1 MNYLQLL
8 LSFVAGANFLAG
20 IVFIF
25 TAIRIEADEKRLY
38 LFLSIMC
45 FSLAILL
52 SVDGQLYY
60 TPTVDDTSFLLAKL
74 AVTSGTV
81 FHLALIWFVSEYT
94 KVKPRIFLAF
104 ITITLIVI
112 IVVNPFFTV
121 TLVDQAVHDMI
132 QVNTSWGEVIYFPDL
147 DTSIWAIPVFL
158 ILVLMFIYFIVATV
172 IQFKKGQVRDAITL
186 GIPIT
191 IGLIAS
197 MRDLLV
203 DIIKQP
209 DIFVTEIFFFS
220 IVLVMSIR
228 MSQKVIESIKIKKEL
243 IKGEKR
249 WGNLLESVELV
260 VIGINPQGIVNYINP
275 YYLKTTGFQEEE
287 VLTRPFSEVMHQS
300 EQELFAKNFASLKNT
315 KTQPHYQNVI
325 LTKSGKEK
333 IISWTMVALY
343 DRENQYI
350 GSLVIGA
357 DVTEREEAFREV
369 QQLKDRLQEENIYLQ
384 EEIILD
390 HNFRNIIG
398 KSKELKYVLARISQ
412 VAPTNATVLI
422 EGETGTGKEL
432 VARAI
437 HHSSHQK
444 DRPLVKIN
452 CTTIPAALF
461 ESELFGHVKGAF
473 TGADRDRKGRFEI
486 AHKGVL
492 FLDEIAEMPIEL
504 QPKLLRVLEEG
515 MFEQLGSNKTQKVE
529 VRIITATN
537 RNLKQEVEKGTFR
550 EDLYYR
556 LSTYPISMPPLRKRK
571 DDILPLV
578 EYFVDQFSRKLGKHI
593 DKISK
598 DTQEIL
604 LDYDWPGNV
613 RELRN
618 VIERA
623 VIGSSDKILVLSEIL
638 SRRNTE
644 SINIDSG
651 IVPLQDME
659 RQHILKALE
668 VCANKISGKN
678 GAAEMLGLHPN
689 TLHFRMQKLG
699 IKKPTAT

>member
-25 TAIRIEADEKRLY
+25 TAFRIESDEKRLY
-38 LFLSIMC
+38 VFLSIMC

-81 FHLALIWFVSEYT
+81 FHLALIWFVAEYT

-104 ITITLIVI
+104 ITIILIVI

-121 TLVDQAVHDMI
+121 TLIDQAVHDMI

-147 DTSIWAIPVFL
+147 DSSIWVIPVFL
-158 ILVLMFIYFIVATV
+158 IIVLMFIYFIVATV

-197 MRDLLV
+197 MRDLLI

-325 LTKSGKEK
+325 LTKSGKER

-350 GSLVIGA
+350 GSLGIGA
-357 DVTEREEAFREV
+357 DVTSREEAFREV

-384 EEIILD
+384 EEIILN

-398 KSKELKYVLARISQ
+398 KSRELKYVLARISQ

-437 HHSSHQK
+437 HHSSPQK

-452 CTTIPAALF
+452 CTTIPANLF

-556 LSTYPISMPPLRKRK
+556 LSTYPISIPPLRKRK

-623 VIGSSDKILVLSEIL
+623 VIGSSAKKLVLSERL

>member
-20 IVFIF
+20 LVFIF
-25 TAIRIEADEKRLY
+25 TAIRIESDEKRLY
-38 LFLSIMC
+38 VFLSIMC

-74 AVTSGTV
+74 AFTSGIV

-104 ITITLIVI
+104 ITTILIVI

-121 TLVDQAVHDMI
+121 TLIDQAVHDMI

-147 DTSIWAIPVFL
+147 DTSIWVIPVFL

-243 IKGEKR
+243 IKDERR
-249 WGNLLESVELV
+249 WRNLLESIELV

-287 VLTRPFSEVMHQS
+287 VLTRPFSEVVQQS
-300 EQELFAKNFASLKNT
+300 EQALFAKNFASLKNT
-315 KTQPHYQNVI
+315 KTQLHYQNVI
-325 LTKSGKEK
+325 LTKSGKER

-350 GSLVIGA
+350 GSLGIGA
-357 DVTEREEAFREV
+357 DVTDREEAFREV

-398 KSKELKYVLARISQ
+398 KSRELKYVLARISQ

-452 CTTIPAALF
+452 CTTIPANLF

-492 FLDEIAEMPIEL
+492 FLDEIAEMPVEL

-515 MFEQLGSNKTQKVE
+515 MFERLGSNKTQKVE

-578 EYFVDQFSRKLGKHI
+578 EYFVDQLSRKLGKQI

-623 VIGSSDKILVLSEIL
+623 VIGSSDKKLVLSERL

-678 GAAEMLGLHPN
+678 GAAVMLGLHPN

>member
-20 IVFIF
+20 IVFIY
-25 TAIRIEADEKRLY
+25 TAIRIESDEKRLY
-38 LFLSIMC
+38 VFLSIMC

-74 AVTSGTV
+74 AFTSGIV

-104 ITITLIVI
+104 ITTILIVI

-121 TLVDQAVHDMI
+121 TLIDQAVHDMI

-147 DTSIWAIPVFL
+147 DTSIWVIPVFL
-158 ILVLMFIYFIVATV
+158 ILVLMFIYIIVATV
-172 IQFKKGQVRDAITL
+172 IQFKKGQVRDAIKL

-249 WGNLLESVELV
+249 WGNLLESLELV

-287 VLTRPFSEVMHQS
+287 VLTRPFSEVVQQS
-300 EQELFAKNFASLKNT
+300 EQALFAKNFASLKNT

-325 LTKSGKEK
+325 LTKSGKER
-333 IISWTMVALY
+333 IISWTMVALH

-350 GSLVIGA
+350 GSLGIGA
-357 DVTEREEAFREV
+357 DVTDREEAFREV

-398 KSKELKYVLARISQ
+398 KSRELKYVLARISQ

-452 CTTIPAALF
+452 CTTIPANLF

-537 RNLKQEVEKGTFR
+537 RNLKKEIEKGTFR

-556 LSTYPISMPPLRKRK
+556 LSTYPISIPPLRKRK

-623 VIGSSDKILVLSEIL
+623 VIGSSDKKLVLSERL

-678 GAAEMLGLHPN
+678 GAAVMLGLHPN